1 MSVAKISSGLRP
13 MLTLEGIQ
21 EHLNSN
27 EFVPHPMGNYALYG
41 VNMLGCDSIIQYDDD
56 IWMFW
61 ALESG
66 TNNTIYY
73 NKDRKP
79 LTINLYDTNLKIQRM
94 TEKTF

>member
-1 MSVAKISSGLRP
+1 MSGVNLSNCLHP
-13 MLTLEGIQ
+13 MPTLYDIQ
-21 EHLNSN
+21 KYLYMN

-41 VNMLGCDSIIQYDDD
+41 LNMLGCDSIIQYEDD

-61 ALESG
+61 AFESR

-79 LTINLYDTNLKIQRM
+79 LTINLYDSDLKIQRM
-94 TEKTF
+94 TVKTF